1 MASAIFRKRRRS
13 WLRMALVILL
23 APGLLALIM
32 MMVVLRPLTAYEDG
46 FHGPDGMWQDI
57 LLGAHGRA
65 AFPQLAARYSGPFAA
80 PPCILS
86 AALRLRLGTS
96 IALACSLEDNRQVGL
111 TSTTAP

>member
-13 WLRMALVILL
+13 WLRMALVIVL

-57 LLGAHGRA
+57 LLWVRTGELRFPSWQRA
-65 AFPQLAARYSGPFAA
+65 TRSHLPHRHASSQPR
-80 PPCILS
+80 
-86 AALRLRLGTS
+86 
-96 IALACSLEDNRQVGL
+96 
-111 TSTTAP
+111 